1 MCRLRIRVPEQWW
14 GDYLAALSAVRIGE
28 QALLEL
34 GSDIGWDVLEAY
46 AEDWFDYSEQ
56 RMVEAIRRMP
66 SGRLTVTSRH
76 DPFPGVPEGIPVRV
90 TVSVDAEAA
99 SIEVDLRDN
108 PDCQPCGLNLTELT
122 AKGAAM
128 VAVYNSLMD
137 HSVPPNAGS
146 FRRVRVL
153 LRENCCVGI
162 PKHPFSCSVATTNLA
177 DRVSNSTQRAIAE
190 IAEGFGMAETGP
202 IIPPGGGV
210 ISGTDPRAGNAAFV
224 NQVML
229 GITGGAGT
237 PVTDGWLLIIH
248 VGNAGMCHHD
258 SIEVDELHH
267 PILVRHRG
275 LVSDSEGAGRFRGA
289 PGIRVEFGPTEGC
302 DMDVLYTADGTV
314 SPALGAR
321 GGQPGGLLAAL
332 KRTAS
337 GELETLAPCGGVR
350 LVPGE
355 TVVSIAS
362 GGGGYGSPLERD
374 PDRVKRDM
382 DEGWITLAR
391 AGAVYGVAFDAAGG
405 VDKAATLAL
414 RRRLASN
421 AASARASIARHT
433 RAFPAM
439 TRLGP

>member
-1 MCRLRIRVPEQWW
+1 
-14 GDYLAALSAVRIGE
+14 
-28 QALLEL
+28 
-34 GSDIGWDVLEAY
+34 
-46 AEDWFDYSEQ
+46 
-56 RMVEAIRRMP
+56 
-66 SGRLTVTSRH
+66 
-76 DPFPGVPEGIPVRV
+76 
-90 TVSVDAEAA
+90 
-99 SIEVDLRDN
+99 
-108 PDCQPCGLNLTELT
+108 
-122 AKGAAM
+122 
-128 VAVYNSLMD
+128 
-137 HSVPPNAGS
+137 
-146 FRRVRVL
+146 
-153 LRENCCVGI
+153 
-162 PKHPFSCSVATTNLA
+162 
-177 DRVSNSTQRAIAE
+177 
-190 IAEGFGMAETGP
+190 MAETGP

-210 ISGTDPRAGNAAFV
+210 ISGTDPRAANAAFV

-289 PGIRVEFGPTEGC
+289 PGIRVEFGPTAGC
-302 DMDVLYTADGTV
+302 EMDVLYTADGTV

-414 RRRLASN
+414 RKRLASN
-421 AASARASIARHT
+421 AASARLQS
-433 RAFPAM
+433 PA
-439 TRLGP
+439 PEPFVP